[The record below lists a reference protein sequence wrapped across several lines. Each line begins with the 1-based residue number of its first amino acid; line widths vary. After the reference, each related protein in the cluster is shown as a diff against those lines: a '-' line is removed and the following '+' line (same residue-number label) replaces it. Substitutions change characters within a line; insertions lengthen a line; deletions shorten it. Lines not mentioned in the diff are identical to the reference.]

1 MTLVIV
7 DVCPLVIVGLG
18 VVEEEESEPTFDDDE
33 VGVDGLELW
42 DGELAGVDDEDGEFD
57 EDEAEEAEVVDDV
70 DCEVSDDVEDVVVDE
85 VVVVVEEVVVEDEIE
100 DTESLVVLEDD
111 ESAELELRKAQSGYQ
126 TARDYARR

>member
-1 MTLVIV
+1 MTLGIV

-18 VVEEEESEPTFDDDE
+18 VVEEEESDPTFDDDE

-100 DTESLVVLEDD
+100 DTESLVGLEDA
-111 ESAELELRKAQSGYQ
+111 ESAELELPKAQSGYQ